1 MQTCPP
7 PAKGGLLF
15 LGEPRRETSHVQ
27 GRRSCLG
34 KGLDRR
40 SDCHMSG
47 RAASVRAAHAA
58 GESRCQHDCR
68 NAWQSV
74 NRMSS
79 NTFPC
84 KTQGFRKVTTRLP
97 DCLAICQSK
106 ARQPVNRMP
115 GNPSTAC
122 LSSTNLTLDHGVWCG
137 SRRSRWHLCRDAALD
152 LLLDRQGLNAV
163 RDALVEAVRDIG
175 SPFEVLLC
183 EA

>member
-1 MQTCPP
+1 MDAIFQKRWTTGCHLSSRAWQHQCSATTAVPCW
-7 PAKGGLLF
+7 PA
-15 LGEPRRETSHVQ
+15 S
-27 GRRSCLG
+27 
-34 KGLDRR
+34 
-40 SDCHMSG
+40 
-47 RAASVRAAHAA
+47 ARAAHAA

-74 NRMSS
+74 NGMSS

-122 LSSTNLTLDHGVWCG
+122 LSSTNL
-137 SRRSRWHLCRDAALD
+137 
-152 LLLDRQGLNAV
+152 LLDRQGLNAV
-163 RDALVEAVRDIG
+163 RDALVSEPVSVPECPTLRHSII
-175 SPFEVLLC
+175 P
-183 EA
+183 